1 MGNYIKDI
9 YNPCICLWV
18 SFLQTMV
25 YASAKRYALKK
36 KKKGFVVKFRICYKS
51 YPPPLQSTLTALSCP
66 AVKKPVS
73 TWSSTFQMCEQCT
86 AINIQ

>member
-1 MGNYIKDI
+1 MGNYVKNI
-9 YNPCICLWV
+9 YNPRICLWV
-18 SFLQTMV
+18 SFLQTLV
-25 YASAKRYALKK
+25 CASAKRYAFKK
-36 KKKGFVVKFRICYKS
+36 KKSFVVKFRICYKS
-51 YPPPLQSTLTALSCP
+51 YPPPLQSTLTAPSCP